1 LSSFGL
7 PRKNKKKKKKKS
19 SIGPASDGAGF
30 HTTNI
35 SEKKEQ
41 LIRATFILKSK
52 QQYHKW
58 QINDKYCRGLR
69 CHNIIFNSYS
79 TRGNIPWIFGG
90 IVKTLPK
97 NILTHFQ
104 KM

>member
-1 LSSFGL
+1 LSASYANVQKIILLFLSSFGL

-52 QQYHKW
+52 Q
-58 QINDKYCRGLR
+58 
-69 CHNIIFNSYS
+69 
-79 TRGNIPWIFGG
+79 
-90 IVKTLPK
+90 
-97 NILTHFQ
+97 
-104 KM
+104 